1 MFLGRFEHSVDSKG
15 RVAVPARFRGLLSGE
30 LIMTRGNDGCLY
42 LFTEQSWEP
51 LAAKLNALPTGDED
65 ARNLRRAVFS
75 SAEPVELDKQGRV
88 IIPDHLR
95 QYASITGDVSIIGL
109 GEYIEIWDTESWKTL
124 DSNIAQ
130 NVDVISSHLSG
141 QY

>member
-1 MFLGRFEHSVDSKG
+1 MFLGRFEHSVDTKG
-15 RVAVPARFRGLLSGE
+15 RVAVPARFRDRLSGE
-30 LIMTRGNDGCLY
+30 LILTRGNDGCLY
-42 LFTEQSWEP
+42 LFTEESWEP

-95 QYASITGDVSIIGL
+95 QYAGISSDVSIIGL
-109 GEYIEIWDTESWKTL
+109 GEYIEIWDTQAWQKL
-124 DSNIAQ
+124 DGEIAEK
-130 NVDVISSHLSG
+130 VDVISSHLSG

>member
-1 MFLGRFEHSVDSKG
+1 MFLGRFEHSVDTKG
-15 RVAVPARFRGLLSGE
+15 RVAVPARFRDRLSGE
-30 LIMTRGNDGCLY
+30 LILTRGNDGCLY
-42 LFTEQSWEP
+42 LFTEESWEP

-95 QYASITGDVSIIGL
+95 QYAAITGDVSIIGL
-109 GEYIEIWDTESWKTL
+109 GEYIEIWDTQAWQKL
-124 DSNIAQ
+124 DGEIAEK
-130 NVDVISSHLSG
+130 VDVISSHLSG

>member
-1 MFLGRFEHSVDSKG
+1 M
-15 RVAVPARFRGLLSGE
+15 PARFRDRLSGE
-30 LIMTRGNDGCLY
+30 LILTRGNDGCLY
-42 LFTEQSWEP
+42 LFTEDSWEP

-95 QYASITGDVSIIGL
+95 QYAGISGDVSIIGL
-109 GEYIEIWDTESWKTL
+109 GEYIEIWDTQSWQKL
-124 DSNIAQ
+124 DGEIAEK
-130 NVDVISSHLSG
+130 VDVISSHLSG

>member
-1 MFLGRFEHSVDSKG
+1 MFLGRFEHSVDTKG
-15 RVAVPARFRGLLSGE
+15 RVAVPARFRDRLSGE
-30 LIMTRGNDGCLY
+30 LILTRGNDGCLY
-42 LFTEQSWEP
+42 LFTQGSWEP

-95 QYASITGDVSIIGL
+95 QYAGISGDVSIIGL
-109 GEYIEIWDTESWKTL
+109 GEYIEIWDTQAWQKL
-124 DSNIAQ
+124 DGEIAEK
-130 NVDVISSHLSG
+130 VDVISSHLSG

>member
-1 MFLGRFEHSVDSKG
+1 MFLGRFEHSVDTKG
-15 RVAVPARFRGLLSGE
+15 RVAVPARFRDRLSGE
-30 LIMTRGNDGCLY
+30 LILTRGNDGCLY
-42 LFTEQSWEP
+42 LFTEESWEP

-65 ARNLRRAVFS
+65 ARNMRRAVFS

-95 QYASITGDVSIIGL
+95 QYAGISSDVSIIGL
-109 GEYIEIWDTESWKTL
+109 GEYIEIWDTQSWQKL
-124 DSNIAQ
+124 DGEIAEK
-130 NVDVISSHLSG
+130 VDVISSHLSG

>member
-1 MFLGRFEHSVDSKG
+1 MFLGRFEHSVDAKG
-15 RVAVPARFRGLLSGE
+15 RVAVPARFRDRLSGE
-30 LIMTRGNDGCLY
+30 LILTRGNDRCLY
-42 LFTEQSWEP
+42 LFTEESWEP

-75 SAEPVELDKQGRV
+75 AAEPVELDKQGRIV
-88 IIPDHLR
+88 VPEHLR
-95 QYASITGDVSIIGL
+95 QYANIDGSVAIIGL
-109 GEYIEIWDTESWKTL
+109 GDYIEIWDQTAWESL
-124 DSNIAQ
+124 DATIEQ

>member
-1 MFLGRFEHSVDSKG
+1 MFLGRFEHSVDTKG
-15 RVAVPARFRGLLSGE
+15 RVAVPARFRDRLSGE
-30 LIMTRGNDGCLY
+30 LILTRGNDGCLY
-42 LFTEQSWEP
+42 LFTEESWEP

-95 QYASITGDVSIIGL
+95 QYAGISGDVSIIGL
-109 GEYIEIWDTESWKTL
+109 GEYIEIWDTQAWQKL
-124 DSNIAQ
+124 DGEIAEK
-130 NVDVISSHLSG
+130 VDVISSHLSG

>member
-1 MFLGRFEHSVDSKG
+1 MFLGRFEHSVDTKG
-15 RVAVPARFRGLLSGE
+15 RVAVPARFRDRLSGE
-30 LIMTRGNDGCLY
+30 LILTRGNDGCLY
-42 LFTEQSWEP
+42 LFTQGSWEP

-95 QYASITGDVSIIGL
+95 QYAGISGDVSIIGL
-109 GEYIEIWDTESWKTL
+109 GEYIEIWDTQAWQKL
-124 DSNIAQ
+124 DSDIAEK
-130 NVDVISSHLSG
+130 VDVISSHLSG

>member
-1 MFLGRFEHSVDSKG
+1 MFLGRFAHSVDNKG
-15 RVAVPARFRGLLSGE
+15 RVAVPARFRDRLSGE
-30 LIMTRGNDGCLY
+30 LILTRGNDRCLY
-42 LFTEQSWEP
+42 LFTQEAFEP
-51 LAAKLNALPTGDED
+51 LAAKLEALPNGDAD

-75 SAEPVELDKQGRV
+75 AAEPVEIDKQGRI

-95 QYASITGDVSIIGL
+95 QYASISGEVSIIGL
-109 GEYIEIWDTESWKTL
+109 GSYIEIWDTQSWQTL
-124 DSNIAQ
+124 DNNIEQ